1 VLGKTHLN
9 TTLPL
14 SVLEDII
21 PSFENFAGAVG
32 SIVIADAQGDI
43 YYGNPS
49 DHPCVAQAAIRVD
62 HHEMGQVLIYAAAP
76 AASAAPAAAFL
87 AAYLSQMA
95 TEIWRRQQLAEEV
108 LARYDELNLIYGLGD
123 SFVQGAPQEEIFKSV
138 LLETNRI
145 IRADAGIIYS
155 WDSRQSTLIPVS
167 YFGDQFPPDFWQGRV
182 HELALSTL
190 YAYEDAQLFDAE
202 KIICA
207 PLRYDDQLLG
217 ILVLL
222 YEAENKTFKAND
234 VNLLTA
240 LAQNT
245 SLFIYAVRLL
255 AERAQRN
262 AQLEAALAELQAA
275 RDQLSRAERL
285 SIIGQTVGSLV
296 HDMRNPLNNVMG
308 YAGILQEEDVTFE
321 ERYQY
326 AGQII
331 KYVTVFSSMAQEIL
345 DYIQGDENVKKS
357 PVRVDDIMEQVADL
371 LNPPGLEQPVKILMN
386 YEAARGFTI
395 NVDRPRFVRVF
406 QNLVNNSIDA
416 IETNGGSQVEIS
428 AETDGSAIRFSITDD
443 GPGIPE
449 HIVSAIF
456 EPGFTHGK
464 PRGTGL
470 GLAIVNRMV
479 RAHGGEIHYERVPE
493 HGARFVFTVPIN
505 NNSR

>member
-1 VLGKTHLN
+1 MSGKINLN
-9 TTLPL
+9 TILPL
-14 SVLEDII
+14 SVLEDVI
-21 PSFENFAGAVG
+21 PCFENFTGAAY
-32 SIVIADAQGDI
+32 SIAIADTQGDI
-43 YYGNPS
+43 YYGNPG
-49 DHPCVAQAAIRVD
+49 DHPCRAQAAIEVD
-62 HHEMGQVLIYAAAP
+62 HHEVGQVLVYAAAP
-76 AASAAPAAAFL
+76 EAPAAPAAAFM
-87 AAYLSQMA
+87 AQVLSQIA
-95 TEIWRRQQLAEEV
+95 TETWRRQELAEEV
-108 LARYDELNLIYGLGD
+108 LARYDELNLIYDLGD
-123 SFVQGAPQEEIFKSV
+123 SFVQGVPQDEIFKSV

-145 IRADAGIIYS
+145 VRADAGIIYS
-155 WDSRQSTLIPVS
+155 WDARQSTLIPVS
-167 YFGDQFPPDFWQGRV
+167 YFGDQIAPDFWQGRV
-182 HELALSTL
+182 QELALSTL
-190 YAYEDAQLFDAE
+190 YAYEETQLFDAE

-255 AERAQRN
+255 AERAERN
-262 AQLEAALAELQAA
+262 AQLETALAELQAT

-308 YAGILQEEDVTFE
+308 YAGILQEENVTFE

-345 DYIQGDENVKKS
+345 DYIQGDENVKKA
-357 PVRVDDIMEQVADL
+357 PARVDDIMEQVADL

-386 YEAARGFTI
+386 YETARGFTI

-416 IETNGGSQVEIS
+416 IETNGGTQVE
-428 AETDGSAIRFSITDD
+428 
-443 GPGIPE
+443 
-449 HIVSAIF
+449 
-456 EPGFTHGK
+456 
-464 PRGTGL
+464 
-470 GLAIVNRMV
+470 
-479 RAHGGEIHYERVPE
+479 
-493 HGARFVFTVPIN
+493 
-505 NNSR
+505 